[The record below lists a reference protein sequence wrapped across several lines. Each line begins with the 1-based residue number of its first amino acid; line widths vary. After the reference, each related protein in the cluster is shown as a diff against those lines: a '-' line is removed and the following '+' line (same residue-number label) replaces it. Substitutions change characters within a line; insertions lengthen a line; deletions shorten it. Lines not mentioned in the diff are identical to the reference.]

1 MLAPQK
7 FIPVPPAMRPG
18 FDHADVYMPTPGE
31 SRLYV
36 AHTGADRLDVI
47 DCGSQTYLRALPNHP
62 GVAGVLI
69 DSAEDLLVVSDRGCA
84 RISAYRCSDES
95 LLGCID
101 VGPRPNAIAYDPLRR
116 NVFAFNLGEP
126 IGENCTASVVSL
138 SDLRVVASISLPG
151 RPRWAVYDG
160 QKDVV
165 FANIREPAQIAVIDA
180 ANLEIATAFDVP
192 SAGPHG
198 LALVGNRLFCATD
211 ESKLVALD
219 REDGRVLGTANL
231 PGEPDVVM
239 HDADAG
245 QLFIAVGDPGVV
257 VVIDQASLH
266 VTGTVPTEV
275 GAHTIAW
282 DPGTRT
288 LFAFLPGRTG
298 VLALAEIDG

>member
-1 MLAPQK
+1 M
-7 FIPVPPAMRPG
+7 
-18 FDHADVYMPTPGE
+18 YMPRPGE

-36 AHTGADRLDVI
+36 AHTGADRVDVI
-47 DCGSQTYLRALPNHP
+47 DCASQTYLHSLPNHP

-69 DSAEDLLVVSDRGCA
+69 DSEEDLLLTSDRDCA

-95 LLGCID
+95 LLGYVD
-101 VGPRPNAIAYDPLRR
+101 VGPRPNAIAYDSAWR

-138 SDLRVVASISLPG
+138 RDLRMIASIPLPG

-160 QKDVV
+160 QKGAVY
-165 FANIREPAQIAVIDA
+165 ANIRDPAQIIVIDA
-180 ANLEIATAFDVP
+180 ANLKIATAFNVP

-198 LALVGNRLFCATD
+198 LALVGNRLFCAAD
-211 ESKLVALD
+211 EGTLVALD
-219 REDGRVLGTANL
+219 RDDGKVLGAAKL
-231 PGEPDVVM
+231 PGEPDVVIPTT
-239 HDADAG
+239 DAS

-266 VTGTVPTEV
+266 VRGIVQTEV

-282 DPGTRT
+282 DLGTHT